1 MMTIS
6 TIINLMIIKN
16 RVNDHYN
23 IDVHLHYH
31 FFDDAPNTHNF
42 GHHSFFLL
50 IPQRTMEV
58 ALKNDIAVVASTII
72 LLGSAEI

>member
-1 MMTIS
+1 MTIS

-23 IDVHLHYH
+23 IDVHLHYR

-42 GHHSFFLL
+42 GNHSLFLL